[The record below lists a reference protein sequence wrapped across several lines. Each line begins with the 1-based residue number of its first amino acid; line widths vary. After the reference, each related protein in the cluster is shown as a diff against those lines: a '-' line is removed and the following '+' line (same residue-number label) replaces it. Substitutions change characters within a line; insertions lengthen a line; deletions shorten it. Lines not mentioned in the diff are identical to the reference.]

1 MDIAVVVLLVAI
13 VVMLAIVLAV
23 LTRSRTTSDEASIL
37 PVPSPPGVLST
48 TTTVRDE
55 PLVDVVRS
63 PDGGFQVVERISR
76 DTVLEVHP
84 ICVPAHSRVES
95 GLRAVPANATLLAGL
110 SGIGIDVATALS
122 AGTEY
127 VVQFTPQVQK
137 MLDGGS
143 ARLMQTSRGLVS
155 DAVSR
160 STGLV
165 LEHGTLVEW
174 SGLSATTA
182 LASGLTQ
189 GAAAF
194 QLYMIQAAL
203 GRIEKRLDELVGR
216 VRDDDHGELSAAEA
230 LVAPLL
236 AAAINGRVPSQL
248 AAELAVHRQ
257 RVDSIYFSRQRFV
270 ERFRDELE
278 ARQARHAERKDESR
292 AWARGATKAFGD
304 RETFEAEVLI
314 YARAMSIRARLAL
327 CTAAVVSLDGQPD
340 VAQWMLR
347 DVGENTADAFSDLA
361 RRLSALGREDPGWT
375 WVPMS
380 GRKELQE
387 TAKILAD
394 LFETQIAPQL
404 PARPSDTVEFHLQIG
419 PGSASDSVE

>member
-1 MDIAVVVLLVAI
+1 MDIAVVVLLI
-13 VVMLAIVLAV
+13 VIVGMLATVLAV
-23 LTRSRTTSDEASIL
+23 LLRGRTTGDEASIV
-37 PVPSPPGVLST
+37 PVPSPPALIPTRPRSG
-48 TTTVRDE
+48 DE

-63 PDGGFQVVERISR
+63 ADGGFHVLERISGK
-76 DTVLEVHP
+76 TVLDVRP
-84 ICVPAHSRVES
+84 TSLPANRPGSKS
-95 GLRAVPANATLLAGL
+95 STVPANAALLAGL
-110 SGIGIDVATALS
+110 SGIGIDVATALN

-127 VVQFTPQVQK
+127 VVRFTPQVQK
-137 MLDGGS
+137 MLDTGS
-143 ARLMQTSRGLVS
+143 AALMQTARGPVS

-160 STGLV
+160 STGYI
-165 LEHGTLVEW
+165 LEHGTLVE
-174 SGLSATTA
+174 SLAQNPA
-182 LASGLTQ
+182 QVLASGLTA
-189 GAAAF
+189 GAAAA
-194 QLYMIQAAL
+194 QLYQIQAAL
-203 GRIEKRLDELVGR
+203 DRIEKRLDELVGR

-230 LVAPLL
+230 LIAPIL
-236 AAAINGRVPSQL
+236 AAAINGQVPPQL
-248 AAELAVHRQ
+248 ATELAVHRQ
-257 RVDSIYFSRQRFV
+257 RVESIYFSRQRFV

-278 ARQARHAERKDESR
+278 ARQARHAEKKDESR

-347 DVGENTADAFSDLA
+347 DVGETTADAFSDLA
-361 RRLSALGREDPGWT
+361 LRLSALAGEDMGWT

-404 PARPSDTVEFHLQIG
+404 PPRPSDAVEFNLQIG
-419 PGSASDSVE
+419 PG